1 MLIATGLILTPV
13 MARALTDGSGDPAA
27 VSSEDGKWTDKDGN
41 PTFKIEP
48 DGTVD
53 WYTYAGFIRYS
64 AECLRCHQTR
74 LGMASNHCLP
84 AGGKH
89 VEPKHFR
96 PTLACAETCRA
107 CAEVCEACA
116 RSREQVADMD
126 DCVARRR
133 RCAESCRKM
142 AA

>member
-1 MLIATGLILTPV
+1 MSRTAPKSRSCIDA
-13 MARALTDGSGDPAA
+13 
-27 VSSEDGKWTDKDGN
+27 
-41 PTFKIEP
+41 
-48 DGTVD
+48 
-53 WYTYAGFIRYS
+53 
-64 AECLRCHQTR
+64 CLRCHQTR

-96 PTLACAETCRA
+96 PTLACAETRRTSA
-107 CAEVCEACA
+107 HLTLIGTPEHRHTWRTCAEVCEACA